1 MVKALKT
8 KVRDKVIVEYGRL
21 FSAQDISA
29 EEFKEAV
36 AQTLNTIVYHEHIDL
51 RALDKERII
60 SELLNDFLGF
70 GPLDSVMKD
79 PRVSEIMVNG
89 PKKIFIE
96 RNGKT
101 LLSDITF
108 EDEKQLMYL
117 IHKLLAPTRRRVD
130 ESYPYTDISLK
141 DGSRVNIIIPPI
153 ALDGPMVT
161 IRKFL
166 DTLKSVED
174 LITIGTFDKRMADF
188 LVACIKAKIN
198 IIFSGSTGAGKT
210 TTLGV
215 LSSYISDDERII
227 TIEDTAELHL
237 NKPNVVRLE
246 TRIQN
251 IEGKGEISIRELF
264 KNSLRMRPERIIL
277 GEIRSSEAL
286 DMLQAICSG
295 HTGSLAVLHANTPQE
310 VIYCLETMILTSGIP
325 IGLEAIHRQ
334 MTAAMDII
342 VQQEQLL
349 DGSRK
354 VTYVTQV
361 NGMTNGQI
369 NLEDIFVYD
378 LEGISPDGAV
388 SGRWKATGAVPKFY
402 KRFENAGIK
411 LPKDI
416 FNKD

>member
-1 MVKALKT
+1 MIKVLKT

-21 FSAQDISA
+21 FSSEDISV
-29 EEFKEAV
+29 EEFKDAIT
-36 AQTLNTIVYHEHIDL
+36 QTLNSIIHYEHVNIQP
-51 RALDKERII
+51 AEKEKII
-60 SELLNDFLGF
+60 RDLLNDFLGF
-70 GPLDSVMKD
+70 GPVDALMKD
-79 PRVSEIMVNG
+79 PHVSEIMING
-89 PKKIFIE
+89 PKKIFVE

-101 LLSDITF
+101 ELSDIIF
-108 EDEKQLMYL
+108 EDDKHLMYL
-117 IHKLLAPTRRRVD
+117 IHKILSPTRRRVD

-141 DGSRVNIIIPPI
+141 DGSRVNIIIPPLAI
-153 ALDGPMVT
+153 DGPMVT

-166 DTLKSVED
+166 DTLKSAED
-174 LITIGTFDKRMADF
+174 LIAIGTFDKRMSDF
-188 LVACIKAKIN
+188 LIACIKAKIN

-215 LSSYISDDERII
+215 LSSYICDDERII

-251 IEGKGEISIRELF
+251 IEGRGEVSIRDLF

-277 GEIRSSEAL
+277 GEIRSYEAL

-295 HTGSLAVLHANTPQE
+295 HTGSLSVLHANTPQE
-310 VIYCLETMILTSGIP
+310 VIYRLETMILTSGIP

-354 VTYVTQV
+354 VTYISQV
-361 NGMTNGQI
+361 NGLSNGQV

-378 LEGISPDGAV
+378 LEGISPGGKV
-388 SGRWKATGAVPKFY
+388 SGKWKATGVIPKFY
-402 KRFENAGIK
+402 KRFEKAGIN
-411 LPKDI
+411 LPIGI